1 MNTNTISCRIRM
13 ILLSIAAIALLV
25 LFILTVRST
34 GFVTGIIGTS
44 MDPTLHNG
52 QIVLGMPVSMNPM
65 QEIHRGDIV
74 TLNTH
79 QSGKIIV
86 KRIIAMPGDTLEIR
100 NNQIYL
106 NGTALQEDY
115 IAEPMRTRDIP
126 AFTLAED
133 QYFVLGDNRNIS
145 ADSRMYGLF
154 SRADMISVVQLQ
166 FNILPVLLFLAITAV
181 FCTCLWFVLDQLDFE
196 GAVARKQL
204 NLQQH
209 APEQESPPVGSPA

>member
-65 QEIHRGDIV
+65 QEVHRGDIV

-100 NNQIYL
+100 SNQIYL
-106 NGTALQEDY
+106 NGTVLQ
-115 IAEPMRTRDIP
+115 
-126 AFTLAED
+126 
-133 QYFVLGDNRNIS
+133 
-145 ADSRMYGLF
+145 
-154 SRADMISVVQLQ
+154 
-166 FNILPVLLFLAITAV
+166 
-181 FCTCLWFVLDQLDFE
+181 
-196 GAVARKQL
+196 
-204 NLQQH
+204 
-209 APEQESPPVGSPA
+209 